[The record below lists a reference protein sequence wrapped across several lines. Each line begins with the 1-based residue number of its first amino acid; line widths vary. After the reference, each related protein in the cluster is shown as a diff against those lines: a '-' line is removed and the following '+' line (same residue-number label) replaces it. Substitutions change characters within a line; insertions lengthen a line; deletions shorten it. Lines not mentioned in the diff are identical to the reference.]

1 MPKYNEKAFPD
12 AIELE
17 ISGWSEEGEDY
28 TNVPKVCS
36 KCGGKLHKTDAL
48 KLCNIL
54 FVYCD
59 EGKLH
64 NLCRWCQAYYL
75 P

>member
-1 MPKYNEKAFPD
+1 MFLSVILVAKMVL
-12 AIELE
+12 LE
-17 ISGWSEEGEDY
+17 ISGWVEDGEEF
-28 TNVPKVCS
+28 TNVPKKCP

-59 EGKLH
+59 ANHLSISH
-64 NLCRWCQAYYL
+64 WCEIFSL
-75 P
+75 PL